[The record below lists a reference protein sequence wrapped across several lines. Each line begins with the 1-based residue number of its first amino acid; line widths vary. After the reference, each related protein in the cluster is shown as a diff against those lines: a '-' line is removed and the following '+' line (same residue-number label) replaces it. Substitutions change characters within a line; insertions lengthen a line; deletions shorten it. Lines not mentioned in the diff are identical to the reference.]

1 MKLFL
6 NQILLFCS
14 IITFGQ
20 DLYTI
25 KVSVPNKADEV
36 FIVGNQESLGN
47 WKPEK
52 IKMSRISDYEREISL
67 NLVFPAEYKF
77 TRGNWESEAIIS
89 QLTEQP
95 NFILKEK
102 PLTEQ
107 YYSIQGWTDQI
118 DKFSTYS
125 KFKISEISSTILN
138 HKRKIYVSLPEN
150 YNENIT
156 YPVIYV
162 TDANIL
168 NIFEIV
174 VQTLRQQSNFSN
186 FPECIIVGIYI
197 DIQNRNN
204 ELDIQFGENGKKFK
218 DYIFKEVIPYINSK
232 YSTSNF
238 KAIYGHSNGAEYNH
252 YLMFEK
258 DNPFDAFIN
267 ISENLVDLENGQI
280 EKIKNKYIDFLKN
293 NKKPIKYF
301 VASAKYDDPNRYPSG
316 QEIKN
321 IIENFP
327 NKNVSFQQNIYKSWH
342 VDLIGYSIYD
352 AFKYIFMDYQDY
364 GLFEEKINSENFN
377 YKEIKE
383 KFLSQNEKYI
393 KPYVEN
399 DASTSVVSEIIKKSN
414 NPKILKQYLDF
425 EDEKYEIYNLYV
437 RAILFFEINDLDNA
451 LLYLEKMVNENDQN
465 SIRQLIKSNGKSY
478 IEIYKKANKL
488 KVGYKNLEILQGK
501 NKNLK
506 NELKA
511 IKEKIKCRVGK
522 GESHP

>member
-1 MKLFL
+1 MRTELL
-6 NQILLFCS
+6 TQILLLVS
-14 IITFGQ
+14 IISFGQ
-20 DLYTI
+20 DLTTI
-25 KVSVPNKADEV
+25 KVSVPNKTDEV

-52 IKMSRISDYEREISL
+52 IKMSKISDYEREISL

-77 TRGNWESEAIIS
+77 TRGNWQSEAIIS
-89 QLTEQP
+89 KLSDQP
-95 NFILKEK
+95 NFILKNK
-102 PLTEQ
+102 PLKEE
-107 YYSIQGWTDQI
+107 YYSIKGWTDQI
-118 DKFSTYS
+118 DKFSTFS
-125 KFKISEISSTILN
+125 EFKISEINSTILN
-138 HKRKIYVSLPEN
+138 QKRKIYISLPEN
-150 YNENIT
+150 YNENIS

-174 VQTLRQQSNFSN
+174 VQTLRQQSNFYN
-186 FPECIIVGIYI
+186 FPDCIIVGIYI
-197 DIQNRNN
+197 DIKNRNN
-204 ELDIQFGENGKKFK
+204 ELDIKFEENGKKFK
-218 DYIFKEVIPYINSK
+218 DYIFKEVIPYINLK
-232 YSTSNF
+232 YSTSKF

-267 ISENLVDLENGQI
+267 ISENLIDLENGQI

-316 QEIKN
+316 QEINN
-321 IIENFP
+321 IIESNP
-327 NKNVSFQQNIYKSWH
+327 NDYVSFQQNVYKSWH

-352 AFKYIFMDYQDY
+352 AFKYIFSDYQNY
-364 GLFEEKINSENFN
+364 GLFEEKINSSEFN
-377 YKEIKE
+377 YKKIKE
-383 KFLSQNEKYI
+383 TFLSQNEKYI
-393 KPYVEN
+393 NPYVEN

-414 NPKILKQYLDF
+414 NPKILQQYLDV

-437 RAILFFEINDLDNA
+437 RAILFFEINDLDSA
-451 LLYLEKMVNENDQN
+451 LFYLEKMVNENDQN
-465 SIRQLIKSNGKSY
+465 SIQQLIKSNGKLY

-488 KVGYKNLEILQGK
+488 KVAYKNIEILQGK

-511 IKEKIKCRVGK
+511 VKEQIK
-522 GESHP
+522 